1 MIHSVPVMYR
11 VLTLDFH
18 HHRTISSFLAAVLE
32 SLGPG
37 LLSALAPSALRH
49 ALSHASSDRYYTN
62 RSTTHSLPISTT
74 TSPTTILPL
83 RFGSQD
89 TV

>member
-1 MIHSVPVMYR
+1 MHPVLMIHTI
-11 VLTLDFH
+11 LTIAVND
-18 HHRTISSFLAAVLE
+18 HRTISSSLAAVLE